1 MVDKNKHLL
10 YLIIL
15 ILAIILLSTLI
26 YSKFFATIE
35 SKVYFANN
43 QASYLIAETREV
55 KKNKLYFNLIEEL
68 IKGPSSDD
76 LVATIPPQANLLG
89 VEIKNK
95 TALVNFSK
103 DLKTS
108 HWGGT
113 AGETMTIYSVV
124 NTLAQ
129 FNEIDN
135 VKILIAGEEIET
147 LAGHMELTK
156 PLPFNSRIIKS
167 E

>member
-1 MVDKNKHLL
+1 MADKNKYVL
-10 YLIIL
+10 YIVIS
-15 ILAIILLSTLI
+15 ILALILLSTLI

-43 QASYLIAETREV
+43 QASYLIAQTREV
-55 KKNKLYFNLIEEL
+55 KKKRLYFNLIQEL

-76 LVATIPPQANLLG
+76 LVATIPPQAKLLG
-89 VEIKNK
+89 VEVKNK
-95 TALVNFSK
+95 TALVDFSK
-103 DLKTS
+103 ELKTS

-113 AGETMTIYSVV
+113 AGETMTVYSVV

-129 FNEIDN
+129 FNEIDK
-135 VKILIAGEEIET
+135 VKILIEGEEIET
-147 LAGHMELTK
+147 LAGHMELSK
-156 PLPFNSRIIKS
+156 PLPFNSKIIKS